1 MASSFL
7 VEYKKYEMSIMTLCN
22 WLTTWYLKQ
31 SEIIQSKAAD
41 VAPPFVEFNF
51 LAI

>member
-1 MASSFL
+1 
-7 VEYKKYEMSIMTLCN
+7 MTICN